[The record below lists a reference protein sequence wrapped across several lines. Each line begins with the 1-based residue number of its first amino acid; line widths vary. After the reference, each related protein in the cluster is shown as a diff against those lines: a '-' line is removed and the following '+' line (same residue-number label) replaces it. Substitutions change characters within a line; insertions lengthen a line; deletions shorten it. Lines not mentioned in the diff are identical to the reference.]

1 MIALDGVELVF
12 HTSAVIDLSPFPT
25 RNLNGK
31 PKIEEVNIGGTG
43 TSSPPPL
50 LTPTLN
56 SSGLGTFVSST
67 EYAPYKPPPPP
78 TVRIEHAPLLT
89 PRCRPIHTHARTR
102 THIRTLSENVIACC
116 RALSVGR
123 LVYTSTGDVV
133 FNGDPKAGVDETEPY
148 APLPSIY
155 NYYISSKA
163 TAEQLVLAADSDAL
177 STAAL
182 RPGHIYGPGDAMI
195 AIIIE
200 MRKSGDLPARVG
212 QGTNDY
218 IYVDNLVD
226 AHLEAAASLLE
237 PGSPTKGQAYFIC
250 DYAASVWEHMEPF
263 LSTAGLTVP
272 GPTVPLIVV
281 QMIASV
287 VELYYGFM

>member
-1 MIALDGVELVF
+1 M
-12 HTSAVIDLSPFPT
+12 TC
-25 RNLNGK
+25 K
-31 PKIEEVNIGGTG
+31 
-43 TSSPPPL
+43 PPPL
-50 LTPTLN
+50 RSTPSHTSHPPLALTL
-56 SSGLGTFVSST
+56 
-67 EYAPYKPPPPP
+67 
-78 TVRIEHAPLLT
+78 
-89 PRCRPIHTHARTR
+89 
-102 THIRTLSENVIACC
+102 TLSENVIACC

-123 LVYTSTGDVV
+123 LVYTSTGDVI
-133 FNGDPKAGVDETEPY
+133 FNGDPKVGVDEMEPY

-163 TAEQLVLAADSDAL
+163 TAEQLVLAADSDEL

-200 MRKSGDLPARVG
+200 MRKSGDLPTRVG

-263 LSTAGLTVP
+263 LSAAGLTVP
-272 GPTVPLIVV
+272 GPTIPLVVV
-281 QMIASV
+281 QTIAAV